1 MILQSARHVK
11 PSSVDGIARTI
22 CLKPNPNH
30 KTSPRLPWDLSP
42 LKALVTLSVPPF
54 EMLNCELIM
63 RPTSRVYESTFA
75 ADKRERTSTENG
87 TVREASCSQSTV
99 PFCENPAPPCHKMAQ
114 RPFNAFKLVSMGNT
128 SIAAVTRPGDEQ

>member
-1 MILQSARHVK
+1 MTLQSARHVK

-30 KTSPRLPWDLSP
+30 KTSPRVPWDLSP

-75 ADKRERTSTENG
+75 ADKRERTSTENE
-87 TVREASCSQSTV
+87 TVREASCPQSIV
-99 PFCENPAPPCHKMAQ
+99 PVCGNPAPPLPKMAQ
-114 RPFNAFKLVSMGNT
+114 RPFNAFKLVSIRNT
-128 SIAAVTRPGDEQ
+128 SIAEVARSGDEQ